1 MPKTQSFNSNSE
13 IYADCWKISGLDLQV
28 AQRIK
33 FRAEVSKKAL
43 AICEGDEFVFTETF
57 CYVKTVSLFSLRFL

>member
-1 MPKTQSFNSNSE
+1 MLFTK
-13 IYADCWKISGLDLQV
+13 
-28 AQRIK
+28 QRIK

-57 CYVKTVSLFSLRFL
+57 